1 MKTYLLTFLLLSC
14 SLIAAQGQGTLLR
27 GPYLQVVTPTSIVIR
42 WRTDKPSESVV
53 KIGSSS
59 QSLNQAFSDNA
70 ATTEHEVKITGLQP
84 ETRYY
89 YSVGS
94 QTTVL
99 QTGDHNYFQT
109 AAIAGKPGK
118 YRFGLLGD
126 CGTNQ
131 VIQDDVRARM
141 MEYLGQNYM
150 NAWLLLGDNAYSF
163 GRDAEYQSNFFNRYK
178 DNLLKTYPLF
188 PSPGNHDYDN
198 DNPARQDDHKV
209 PYYDV
214 FTMPAQGEA
223 GGEPS
228 GTEAFY
234 SFDYG
239 NVHFLSLDSYG
250 REDNSTRLYDT
261 LGRQVQWIKKDLAA
275 NKNKD
280 WVVAY
285 WHHPPYSKGSR
296 ESDGDPEMT
305 AIRQNFIRILERL
318 GVDLIICGHSHVYE
332 RSRLMGGHYGYAN
345 TFDAAKHVID
355 GSSARYDGSDNSC
368 PYIKNTPQSRGTV
381 YVVAGSGGQLG
392 STKPDFP
399 HKAMYHSD
407 AQHGGGVML
416 EVEGNRLD
424 LKWIAADGVIRDQFT
439 MEKGVNK
446 EMTQEIARDQSV
458 ELKAS
463 FIGDYVWSNG
473 AKTRTITVKPAEST
487 DYTVKDGQNCIQ
499 DIFHVKVP
507 APKPDPAKLVSFST
521 DKDDKNVVTLK
532 WASETEAELAHY
544 GVQRSNDGKNFTEIG
559 KVPGGPNSQ
568 QKKDYTFTDTQSQ
581 NLPVNQ
587 TYYYRLAVNALDGR
601 VIYSRVADITLRE
614 IILATEPDISLL
626 VEIIPNPSSAS
637 QMQIRNVGQSTQ
649 IAELTLSDVSGRT
662 LDTRKMMISQT
673 PSTFLPQLLTTGIY
687 FLKVSING
695 RSTVKKL
702 AIQ

>member
-1 MKTYLLTFLLLSC
+1 MKTYLPAFLLFLTFFT
-14 SLIAAQGQGTLLR
+14 AHGQGTLLR
-27 GPYLQVVTPTSIVIR
+27 GPYLQVATPTSIVIR
-42 WRTDKPSESVV
+42 WRTDKPSDSVV
-53 KIGSSS
+53 KIGGSP
-59 QSLNQAFSDNA
+59 QSLGQTFTENTTA
-70 ATTEHEVKITGLQP
+70 TEHEVKITGLQA

-89 YSVGS
+89 YSIGS
-94 QTTVL
+94 QTAVL
-99 QTGDHNYFQT
+99 QSGDHNYFQT
-109 AAIAGKPGK
+109 SAVAGKPGK

-126 CGTNQ
+126 CGTNS

-141 MEYLGQNYM
+141 MDYLGSNYM

-214 FTMPAQGEA
+214 FTMPTQGEA

-228 GTEAFY
+228 GTESFY

-261 LGRQVQWIKKDLAA
+261 LGKQVQWIKKDLAA

-318 GVDLIICGHSHVYE
+318 GVDLIVCGHSHVYE
-332 RSRLMGGHYGYAN
+332 RSRLMGGHYGHSN
-345 TFDAAKHVID
+345 TFDASKHVVD

-368 PYIKNTPQSRGTV
+368 PYIKNTPESRGTV

-392 STKPDFP
+392 NPKPDFP

-407 AQHGGGVML
+407 AQHGGALML

-424 LKWIAADGVIRDQFT
+424 MKWIASDGVIRDQFT

-446 EMTQEIARDQSV
+446 ETTQEIARDQSV

-463 FIGDYVWSNG
+463 FVGNYEWSNG
-473 AKTRTITVKPAEST
+473 SKTKTITVQPTEST
-487 DYTVKDGQNCIQ
+487 DYTVKDGKNCIQ
-499 DIFHVKVP
+499 DVFHVKVP
-507 APKPDPAKLVSFST
+507 KNEPAKLISFSADRE
-521 DKDDKNVVTLK
+521 DKSSIIIK
-532 WASETEAELAHY
+532 WMSEIETELSHY
-544 GVQRSNDGKNFTEIG
+544 AVQRSSDARNFIEIG
-559 KVPGGPNSQ
+559 KVSAGPNSQ
-568 QKKDYTFTDTQSQ
+568 VMREYAFTDTQTQ
-581 NLPVNQ
+581 TFPVGQ
-587 TYYYRLAVNALDGR
+587 PIYYRLAINALDGR
-601 VIYSRVADITLRE
+601 IVYSRIVSIVLPDPV
-614 IILATEPDISLL
+614 LAAEPDILL
-626 VEIIPNPSSAS
+626 QIEIIPNPSSAS
-637 QMQIRNVGQSTQ
+637 EMQIRTAGQTTQ

-662 LDTRKMMISQT
+662 LDTRKMTISNT
-673 PSTFLPQLLTTGIY
+673 PATFLPSQLTTGIY
-687 FLKVSING
+687 FLKVNVNG

-702 AIQ
+702 AIY

>member
-1 MKTYLLTFLLLSC
+1 MKHFLLAFLLSV
-14 SLIAAQGQGTLLR
+14 SFITAHGQVALLR
-27 GPYLQVVTPTSIVIR
+27 GPYLQVATPTSMVIR
-42 WRTDKPSESVV
+42 WRTDQPSASVV
-53 KIGSSS
+53 KIGSSP
-59 QSLNQAFSDNA
+59 QSLDMAITDNA
-70 ATTEHEVKITGLQP
+70 PTTEHEINVTGLQA

-89 YSVGS
+89 YSIGS
-94 QTTVL
+94 QSQVL
-99 QTGDHNYFQT
+99 QTGDDNYFQT
-109 AAIAGKPGK
+109 TAVAGKPGK
-118 YRFGLLGD
+118 YRFGVLGD
-126 CGTNQ
+126 CGTHA
-131 VIQDDVRARM
+131 VIQDEVRARIS
-141 MEYLGQNYM
+141 EYLGQNYM

-163 GRDAEYQSNFFNRYK
+163 GRDAEYQSNFFAHYK
-178 DNLLKTYPLF
+178 ENFLKKNPLF

-198 DNPARQDDHKV
+198 DNPARQNDHQV
-209 PYYDV
+209 PYYDI
-214 FTMPAQGEA
+214 FTMPTKGEA

-318 GVDLIICGHSHVYE
+318 GVDLILCGHSHVYE

-368 PYIKNTPQSRGTV
+368 PYIKNTSQSRGTV
-381 YVVAGSGGQLG
+381 YVVAGSSGQLG
-392 STKPDFP
+392 NPKPDFP

-407 AQHGGGVML
+407 AQHGGGLVL

-424 LKWIAADGVIRDQFT
+424 LKWIGTDGVIRDRFT
-439 MEKGVNK
+439 MEKDVNK
-446 EMTQEIARDQSV
+446 ETTHEIARDQSI

-463 FIGDYVWSNG
+463 FVGDYVWSNG
-473 AKTRTITVKPAEST
+473 SKTQAITVRPTETT
-487 DYTVKDGQNCIQ
+487 DFTVRDGQNCIQ

-507 APKPDPAKLVSFST
+507 KPEPAKLTSLSA
-521 DKDDKNVVTLK
+521 DADAQNLVTIK
-532 WASETEAELAHY
+532 WSSETETELSHY
-544 GVQRSNDGKNFTEIG
+544 AVQRSVDGRNFTEIG
-559 KVPGGPNSQ
+559 KVTGVTNSQ
-568 QKKDYTFTDTQSQ
+568 QSRTYVFADEQTRT
-581 NLPVNQ
+581 LPAD
-587 TYYYRLAVNALDGR
+587 TYYYRLAMNALDGR
-601 VIYSRVADITLRE
+601 IVYSRIVAVKLRNP
-614 IILATEPDISLL
+614 ILAAEQDILL
-626 VEIIPNPSSAS
+626 QIEIIPNPSSAS
-637 QMQIRNVGQSTQ
+637 QMQIRTAGQTTQ
-649 IAELTLSDVSGRT
+649 IAELTLTDVSGRT
-662 LDTRKMMISQT
+662 LDTRKITISRT
-673 PSTFLPQLLTTGIY
+673 PATFLPGQLTTGIY
-687 FLKVSING
+687 FLKVNING
-695 RSTVKKL
+695 RSGVKKL
-702 AIQ
+702 AIL

>member
-1 MKTYLLTFLLLSC
+1 MKKYLLASLLLFSF
-14 SLIAAQGQGTLLR
+14 IATHVQGTLLR
-27 GPYLQVVTPTSIVIR
+27 GPYLQVATPTSIIIR
-42 WRTDKPSESVV
+42 WRTDQPSNSIV
-53 KIGSSS
+53 KIGSNP
-59 QSLNQAFSDNA
+59 QSLNQTFSDNT
-70 ATTEHEVKITGLQP
+70 ATNEHEVQITGLQP

-89 YSVGS
+89 YSIGS
-94 QTTVL
+94 QAAVL
-99 QTGDHNYFQT
+99 QAGGQNYFQT
-109 AAIAGKPGK
+109 AAVAGKPGK

-126 CGTNQ
+126 CGTNS
-131 VIQDDVRARM
+131 VIQEAVRDKM
-141 MEYLGQNYM
+141 IEYLGPNYM

-198 DNPARQDDHKV
+198 DNPARQDDHKI

-214 FTMPAQGEA
+214 FTMPANGEA

-250 REDNSTRLYDT
+250 REDNATRLYDT

-275 NKNKD
+275 NQNKD

-305 AIRQNFIRILERL
+305 AIRHNFIRILERL

-332 RSRLMGGHYGYAN
+332 RSRLMGGHYGYSN
-345 TFDAAKHVID
+345 TFDAAKHVVD
-355 GSSARYDGSDNSC
+355 ASSARYDGSDNSC

-392 STKPDFP
+392 NPKPDFP

-407 AQHGGGVML
+407 AEHGGGLML

-424 LKWIAADGVIRDQFT
+424 LKWIAEDGVIRDQFT

-446 EMTQEIARDQSV
+446 ETTLEVAQDQSV

-463 FIGDYVWSNG
+463 FVGDYVWNT
-473 AKTRTITVKPAEST
+473 KETTRTITVQPKQSA
-487 DYTVKDGQNCIQ
+487 DFTVKDGKNCVQ
-499 DIFHVKVP
+499 DVFHVKV
-507 APKPDPAKLVSFST
+507 APGEP
-521 DKDDKNVVTLK
+521 
-532 WASETEAELAHY
+532 
-544 GVQRSNDGKNFTEIG
+544 
-559 KVPGGPNSQ
+559 
-568 QKKDYTFTDTQSQ
+568 
-581 NLPVNQ
+581 
-587 TYYYRLAVNALDGR
+587 
-601 VIYSRVADITLRE
+601 
-614 IILATEPDISLL
+614 ILAAEPDISLQI
-626 VEIIPNPSSAS
+626 EIIPNPSSAS
-637 QMQIRNVGQSTQ
+637 QMQIRTVSPTAQT
-649 IAELTLSDVSGRT
+649 AELTLTDNSGRT
-662 LDTRKMMISQT
+662 LDSRKMTISQT
-673 PSTFLPQLLTTGIY
+673 PAIFLPAQLTTGIY
-687 FLKVSING
+687 LLKVSVNG
-695 RSTVKKL
+695 RSAVKKL

>member
-1 MKTYLLTFLLLSC
+1 MKTYLLTFLLFFAC
-14 SLIAAQGQGTLLR
+14 IAAHAQGTLLR
-27 GPYLQVVTPTSIVIR
+27 GPYLQVATPTSIVIR
-42 WRTDKPSESVV
+42 WRTDKPAESVV
-53 KIGSSS
+53 KIGSNS
-59 QSLNQAFSDNA
+59 QSLNQTFAGDA
-70 ATTEHEVKITGLQP
+70 GTTEHEVKVTGLQP

-89 YSVGS
+89 YSIGS
-94 QTTVL
+94 QTAVL
-99 QTGDHNYFQT
+99 QSGDHNFFQT
-109 AAIAGKPGK
+109 AAVAGKPGK

-126 CGTNQ
+126 CGTNS

-141 MEYLGQNYM
+141 MDYLGSNYM

-178 DNLLKTYPLF
+178 DNLLKQYPLF

-198 DNPARQDDHKV
+198 DNPARQDDHKI

-214 FTMPAQGEA
+214 FTMPTQGEA

-332 RSRLMGGHYGYAN
+332 RSRLMGGHYGYSN
-345 TFDAAKHVID
+345 TFDATKHVVD

-392 STKPDFP
+392 NPKPDFP

-407 AQHGGGVML
+407 AERGGGLML

-424 LKWIAADGVIRDQFT
+424 LKWIAADGVIRDKFT

-446 EMTQEIARDQSV
+446 ETSQEIARDQSV

-473 AKTRTITVKPAEST
+473 SKTRAITVQPTENT

-499 DIFHVKVP
+499 DVFHIKVP
-507 APKPDPAKLVSFST
+507 APKPDPAKLASFSADRNGT
-521 DKDDKNVVTLK
+521 TSVVVK
-532 WASETEAELAHY
+532 WTSEMEAELAHY
-544 GVQRSNDGKNFTEIG
+544 LVQRSNDGQNFTEIS
-559 KVPGGPNSQ
+559 KVTGGPNSELLR
-568 QKKDYTFTDTQSQ
+568 DYAFTDTQIQ
-581 NLPVNQ
+581 AMPVAQ
-587 TYYYRLAVNALDGR
+587 TFYYRVVAVALDGR
-601 VIYSRVADITLRE
+601 QVYSAVKSVVISEV
-614 IILATEPDISLL
+614 ILGSEPDISLFI
-626 VEIIPNPSSAS
+626 EIIPNPSSAS
-637 QMQIRNVGQSTQ
+637 QMQIRTAGQTTQ
-649 IAELTLSDVSGRT
+649 LAELTLTDVSGRT
-662 LDTRKMMISQT
+662 LDTRKITISPT
-673 PSTFLPQLLTTGIY
+673 PAAFLPGQLTAGIY

>member
-1 MKTYLLTFLLLSC
+1 MKTYLPTFLLFLTFFT
-14 SLIAAQGQGTLLR
+14 ADGQGTLLR
-27 GPYLQVVTPTSIVIR
+27 GPYLQVATPTSIVIR
-42 WRTDKPSESVV
+42 WRTDKPSDSVV
-53 KIGSSS
+53 KIGGSP
-59 QSLNQAFSDNA
+59 QSLGQTFTENTTA
-70 ATTEHEVKITGLQP
+70 TEHEVKITGLQA

-89 YSVGS
+89 YSIGS
-94 QTTVL
+94 QTAVL
-99 QTGDHNYFQT
+99 QSGDHNYFQT
-109 AAIAGKPGK
+109 SAVAGKPGK

-126 CGTNQ
+126 CGTNS

-141 MEYLGQNYM
+141 MDYLGSNYM

-214 FTMPAQGEA
+214 FTMPTQGEA

-228 GTEAFY
+228 GTESFY

-261 LGRQVQWIKKDLAA
+261 LGKQVQWIKKDLAA

-318 GVDLIICGHSHVYE
+318 GVDLIVCGHSHVYE
-332 RSRLMGGHYGYAN
+332 RSRLMGGHYGHSN
-345 TFDAAKHVID
+345 TFDASKHVVD

-368 PYIKNTPQSRGTV
+368 PYIKNTPESRGTV

-392 STKPDFP
+392 NPKPDFP

-407 AQHGGGVML
+407 AQHGGALML

-424 LKWIAADGVIRDQFT
+424 MKWIASDGVIRDQFT

-446 EMTQEIARDQSV
+446 ETTQEIARDQSV

-463 FIGDYVWSNG
+463 FVGNYEWSNG
-473 AKTRTITVKPAEST
+473 SKTQTITVQPTEST
-487 DYTVKDGQNCIQ
+487 DYTVKDGKNCIQ
-499 DIFHVKVP
+499 DVFHVKVP
-507 APKPDPAKLVSFST
+507 KNEPAKLISFSADRE
-521 DKDDKNVVTLK
+521 DKSSIIIK
-532 WASETEAELAHY
+532 WMSEIETELSHY
-544 GVQRSNDGKNFTEIG
+544 AVQRSSDARNFIEIG
-559 KVPGGPNSQ
+559 KVSAGPNSQ
-568 QKKDYTFTDTQSQ
+568 VMREYAFTDTQTQ
-581 NLPVNQ
+581 TFPVGQ
-587 TYYYRLAVNALDGR
+587 PIYYRLAINALDGR
-601 VIYSRVADITLRE
+601 IVYSRIVSIVLPDPV
-614 IILATEPDISLL
+614 LAAEPDILL
-626 VEIIPNPSSAS
+626 QIEIIPNPSSAS
-637 QMQIRNVGQSTQ
+637 EMQIRTAGQTTQ

-662 LDTRKMMISQT
+662 LDTRKMTISNT
-673 PSTFLPQLLTTGIY
+673 PATFLPSQLTTGIY
-687 FLKVSING
+687 FLKVNVNG

-702 AIQ
+702 AIY

>member
-1 MKTYLLTFLLLSC
+1 MKTYLPTFLLFLTFFT
-14 SLIAAQGQGTLLR
+14 ADGQGTLLR
-27 GPYLQVVTPTSIVIR
+27 GPYLQVATPTSIVIR
-42 WRTDKPSESVV
+42 WRTDKPSDSVV
-53 KIGSSS
+53 KIGGSP
-59 QSLNQAFSDNA
+59 QSLGQTFTENTTA
-70 ATTEHEVKITGLQP
+70 TEHEVKITGLQA

-89 YSVGS
+89 YSIGS
-94 QTTVL
+94 QTAVL
-99 QTGDHNYFQT
+99 QSGDHNYFQT
-109 AAIAGKPGK
+109 SAVAGKPGK

-126 CGTNQ
+126 CGTNS

-141 MEYLGQNYM
+141 MDYLGSNYM

-214 FTMPAQGEA
+214 FTMPTQGEA

-228 GTEAFY
+228 GTESFY

-261 LGRQVQWIKKDLAA
+261 LGKQVQWIKKDLAA

-318 GVDLIICGHSHVYE
+318 GVDLIVCGHSHVYE
-332 RSRLMGGHYGYAN
+332 RSRLMGGHYGHSN
-345 TFDAAKHVID
+345 TFDASKHVVD

-368 PYIKNTPQSRGTV
+368 PYIKNTPESRGTV

-392 STKPDFP
+392 NPKPDFP
-399 HKAMYHSD
+399 HRAMYHSD
-407 AQHGGGVML
+407 AEHGGALML

-424 LKWIAADGVIRDQFT
+424 MKWITTDGAIRDQFT
-439 MEKGVNK
+439 MERGVNK
-446 EMTQEIARDQSV
+446 ETTQEIARDQSV

-463 FIGDYVWSNG
+463 FVGNYEWSNG
-473 AKTRTITVKPAEST
+473 SKTQTITVQPTEST
-487 DYTVKDGQNCIQ
+487 DYTVKDGKNCIQ
-499 DIFHVKVP
+499 DVFHVKVP
-507 APKPDPAKLVSFST
+507 KNEPAKLISFSADRE
-521 DKDDKNVVTLK
+521 DKSSIIIK
-532 WASETEAELAHY
+532 WMSEIETELSHY
-544 GVQRSNDGKNFTEIG
+544 AVQRSSDARNFIEIG
-559 KVPGGPNSQ
+559 KVSAGPNSQ
-568 QKKDYTFTDTQSQ
+568 VMREYAFTDTQTQ
-581 NLPVNQ
+581 TFPVGQ
-587 TYYYRLAVNALDGR
+587 PIYYRLAINALDGR
-601 VIYSRVADITLRE
+601 IVYSRIVSIVLPDPV
-614 IILATEPDISLL
+614 LAAEPDILL
-626 VEIIPNPSSAS
+626 QIEIIPNPSSAS
-637 QMQIRNVGQSTQ
+637 EMQIRTAGQTTQ

-662 LDTRKMMISQT
+662 LDTRKMTISNT
-673 PSTFLPQLLTTGIY
+673 PATFLPSQLTTGIY
-687 FLKVSING
+687 FLKVNVNG

-702 AIQ
+702 AIY

>member
-1 MKTYLLTFLLLSC
+1 MKTYLLTFLLFFAF
-14 SLIAAQGQGTLLR
+14 IAAHSQSTLLR

-42 WRTDKPSESVV
+42 WRTDKPSDSVV
-53 KIGSSS
+53 KIGGSS
-59 QSLNQAFSDNA
+59 QSLSQAFTGNA

-89 YSVGS
+89 YSIGT
-94 QTTVL
+94 QAAVL
-99 QTGDHNYFQT
+99 QAGDHNFFQT
-109 AAIAGKPGK
+109 AAVAGKPGK

-126 CGTNQ
+126 CGTNS

-141 MEYLGQNYM
+141 MEYLGPNYM

-178 DNLLKTYPLF
+178 DNLLKQYPLF

-214 FTMPAQGEA
+214 FTMPTQGEA

-250 REDNSTRLYDT
+250 REDNATRLYDT
-261 LGRQVQWIKKDLAA
+261 LGRQVQWIKKDLAT

-305 AIRQNFIRILERL
+305 AIRQNFIHILERL

-332 RSRLMGGHYGYAN
+332 RSRLMGGHYGYAS
-345 TFDAAKHVID
+345 TFDPTKHVID
-355 GSSARYDGSDNSC
+355 GSSARYDGSENSC

-392 STKPDFP
+392 SPKPDFP

-407 AQHGGGVML
+407 AQHGGGLML

-424 LKWIAADGVIRDQFT
+424 LKWIAADGVIRDKFT

-446 EMTQEIARDQSV
+446 ETTQEIARDQSV

-463 FIGDYVWSNG
+463 FIGDYLWSNG
-473 AKTRTITVKPAEST
+473 SKTRAITVKPTENT
-487 DYTVKDGQNCIQ
+487 DYTVKDGKNCIQ
-499 DIFHVKVP
+499 DVFHIKVP
-507 APKPDPAKLVSFST
+507 APKPDPAKLASFSADRNGT
-521 DKDDKNVVTLK
+521 TSVVVK
-532 WASETEAELAHY
+532 WTS
-544 GVQRSNDGKNFTEIG
+544 
-559 KVPGGPNSQ
+559 
-568 QKKDYTFTDTQSQ
+568 
-581 NLPVNQ
+581 
-587 TYYYRLAVNALDGR
+587 
-601 VIYSRVADITLRE
+601 
-614 IILATEPDISLL
+614 
-626 VEIIPNPSSAS
+626 
-637 QMQIRNVGQSTQ
+637 
-649 IAELTLSDVSGRT
+649 
-662 LDTRKMMISQT
+662 
-673 PSTFLPQLLTTGIY
+673 
-687 FLKVSING
+687 
-695 RSTVKKL
+695 
-702 AIQ
+702 

>member
-1 MKTYLLTFLLLSC
+1 MKQYLLTFLLS
-14 SLIAAQGQGTLLR
+14 IFFIVAHGQGTLLR
-27 GPYLQVVTPTSIVIR
+27 GPYLQVATPTSMVIR
-42 WRTDKPSESVV
+42 WRTDKPSSSVV
-53 KIGSSS
+53 KIGGGP
-59 QSLNQAFSDNA
+59 QSLDLAFTDNA
-70 ATTEHEVKITGLQP
+70 ETTEHEVKVTGLQA

-89 YSVGS
+89 YSIGS

-99 QTGDHNYFQT
+99 QVGDDNYFQT
-109 AAIAGKPGK
+109 TAVAGKPGK
-118 YRFGLLGD
+118 YRFGVLGD
-126 CGTNQ
+126 CGTHSI
-131 VIQDDVRARM
+131 IQDEVRARIG
-141 MEYLGQNYM
+141 EYLGANYM

-163 GRDAEYQSNFFNRYK
+163 GRDAEFQSNFFAHYK
-178 DNLLKTYPLF
+178 DNFLKKNPLF

-198 DNPARQDDHKV
+198 DNPARQNDHKI
-209 PYYDV
+209 PYYDI
-214 FTMPAQGEA
+214 FTMPTKGEA

-318 GVDLIICGHSHVYE
+318 GVDLILCGHSHVYE

-355 GSSARYDGSDNSC
+355 GSSARYDGSGNSC

-381 YVVAGSGGQLG
+381 YVVAGSSGHLG
-392 STKPDFP
+392 SPKPDFP

-407 AQHGGGVML
+407 AQHGGGLML

-424 LKWIAADGVIRDQFT
+424 LKWIGNDGIIRDRFT

-446 EMTQEIARDQSV
+446 ETTHEIARDQSV

-463 FIGDYVWSNG
+463 FVGDYVWSNG
-473 AKTRTITVKPAEST
+473 SKTQTITVQPKEST
-487 DYTVKDGQNCIQ
+487 DYTVRDEQNCIQ
-499 DIFHVKVP
+499 DVFHVKV
-507 APKPDPAKLVSFST
+507 PKPDPAKLVSFSAK
-521 DKDDKNVVTLK
+521 KDAKNVVTLD
-532 WASETEAELAHY
+532 WASETETELAHY
-544 GVQRSNDGKNFTEIG
+544 AVQRSDDARNFTEIG
-559 KVPGGPNSQ
+559 KVSGGPNSQ
-568 QKKDYTFTDTQSQ
+568 QKREYSFTDTQAQ
-581 NLPVNQ
+581 TLPVNQ
-587 TYYYRLAVNALDGR
+587 TYYYRLVMNALDGR
-601 VIYSRVADITLRE
+601 IIYSRIVAQMLIDP
-614 IILATEPDISLL
+614 ILAGEPDISLQ

-637 QMQIRNVGQSTQ
+637 QMQIRTTAQTTQ
-649 IAELTLSDVSGRT
+649 IAELILSDVSGRT
-662 LDTRKMMISQT
+662 LDTRKMTISQT
-673 PSTFLPQLLTTGIY
+673 PVPFLPSQLTTGIY

-695 RSTVKKL
+695 RTAVKKL
-702 AIQ
+702 AIR